1 MQHPVYFP
9 SFSFHDNSIFCNKP
23 IVGTMNINADY
34 EKSLKVSI
42 IYKIQ
47 PIGGITEILN
57 GGLLT
62 GGDLTWQDIS
72 INCLYH

>member
-1 MQHPVYFP
+1 MKVWGIFP
-9 SFSFHDNSIFCNKP
+9 RRHTENSQKTLNRFVSDN
-23 IVGTMNINADY
+23 GEWT
-34 EKSLKVSI
+34 
-42 IYKIQ
+42 YKIQ

-72 INCLYH
+72 INRLYY